1 MVSSHAVVEGLAH
14 CPTPGVNA
22 EGEPGLASFL
32 FILFVCFSGKKKTNC
47 RQALVNATGS
57 SPPPFVTGL
66 FPRSFCPPTLP
77 PPNPF

>member
-47 RQALVNATGS
+47 RQALVNE
-57 SPPPFVTGL
+57 PPGAPHPL
-66 FPRSFCPPTLP
+66 L
-77 PPNPF
+77 